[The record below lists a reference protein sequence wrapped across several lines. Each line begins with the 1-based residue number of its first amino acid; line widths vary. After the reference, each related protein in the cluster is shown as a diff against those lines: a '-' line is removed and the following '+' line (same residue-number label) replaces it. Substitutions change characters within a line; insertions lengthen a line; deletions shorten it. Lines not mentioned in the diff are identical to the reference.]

1 MSEKQNYKQD
11 GAIRLFGALSGVDEK
26 YLVACENEKKQGG
39 VVVFMHK
46 YGKAMAAVLC
56 LAVLGAGY
64 MAMQTSVKY
73 NDCATS
79 EAPQAVAG
87 AGAERN
93 EAKDMEAAASDA
105 PEADGMEESVL
116 ENAEQLQDSTSS
128 EHSAQSSATVEM
140 TLTEARV
147 LNVVGQYIP
156 TDWPT
161 GGVVSQVLGFEKAG
175 EASVTL
181 FWTYNETKDG
191 FFINID
197 NLGEELPDWVTEEIS
212 EDYIVAKED
221 FTKEYVESQMKSA
234 SETDDKDVLT
244 GRFGILYEDASGY
257 VLVRFNG
264 SGNVDEIWE
273 LMN

>member
-26 YLVACENEKKQGG
+26 YLAACENEKKQSG

-64 MAMQTSVKY
+64 MAMQTGVKY

-105 PEADGMEESVL
+105 PEADSMEESVL
-116 ENAEQLQDSTSS
+116 ENAEQLQDGTSS
-128 EHSAQSSATVEM
+128 EHSVQTSATVEM
-140 TLTEARV
+140 TLTEARA
-147 LNVVGQYIP
+147 LNVVGQYVP
-156 TDWPT
+156 SDWPV
-161 GGVVSQVLGFEKAG
+161 GGEVSQVLGLGTANAE
-175 EASVTL
+175 SVTL

-197 NLGEELPDWVTEEIS
+197 NLGEELPVWVTEEIS
-212 EDYIVAKED
+212 ENYIVDKED
-221 FTKEYVESQMKSA
+221 FTKEYVESQMKSS
-234 SETDDKDVLT
+234 SEGSEADAHT

>member
-1 MSEKQNYKQD
+1 M
-11 GAIRLFGALSGVDEK
+11 
-26 YLVACENEKKQGG
+26 
-39 VVVFMHK
+39 
-46 YGKAMAAVLC
+46 
-56 LAVLGAGY
+56 
-64 MAMQTSVKY
+64 
-73 NDCATS
+73 
-79 EAPQAVAG
+79 
-87 AGAERN
+87 
-93 EAKDMEAAASDA
+93 
-105 PEADGMEESVL
+105 
-116 ENAEQLQDSTSS
+116 
-128 EHSAQSSATVEM
+128 
-140 TLTEARV
+140 
-147 LNVVGQYIP
+147 
-156 TDWPT
+156 
-161 GGVVSQVLGFEKAG
+161 VSQVLGFEKAG